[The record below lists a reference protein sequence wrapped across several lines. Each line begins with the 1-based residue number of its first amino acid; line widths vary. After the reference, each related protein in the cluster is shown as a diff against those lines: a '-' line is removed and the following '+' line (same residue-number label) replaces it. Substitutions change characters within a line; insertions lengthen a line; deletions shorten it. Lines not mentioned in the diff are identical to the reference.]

1 MVLFII
7 SNVHGKGLTNVLDMQ
22 YTFVQYTFDR
32 QTDRQILYCLNNI
45 FINKIYIDKKGTEI
59 QCGMDFCAFLLY
71 FTEYSS
77 LRGGRT
83 CD

>member
-45 FINKIYIDKKGTEI
+45 FINKIYTDKKGTEI
-59 QCGMDFCAFLLY
+59 QCGMDFCAVLLY

-77 LRGGRT
+77 LGGGRT
-83 CD
+83 FD

>member
-1 MVLFII
+1 M
-7 SNVHGKGLTNVLDMQ
+7 LDMQ
-22 YTFVQYTFDR
+22 YTFDRQIDR

-59 QCGMDFCAFLLY
+59 QCGMDFCALLLC